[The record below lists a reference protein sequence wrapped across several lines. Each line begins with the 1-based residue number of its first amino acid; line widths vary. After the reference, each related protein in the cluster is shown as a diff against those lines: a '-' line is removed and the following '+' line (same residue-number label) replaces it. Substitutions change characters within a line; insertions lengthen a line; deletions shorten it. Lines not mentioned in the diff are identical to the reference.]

1 METLFQDLRFGFR
14 RLIKTPGFAV
24 IAVLS
29 LALGIGANTAIFSL
43 VNLIL
48 FRPLPVAN
56 PQEVVSVSPVGKD
69 GALAAFSYPN
79 YIDFRDRNEV
89 LSGLLVSRFVVVSMS
104 RNGDN
109 EKVWGNLVSGNYFDV
124 LGVKPALGRSFL
136 PEEDKTRLSHP
147 VVVIS
152 HSLWQTRFGGDPS
165 VVDKDVLINGMK
177 FKVIG
182 VAPAGFK
189 GTEVIY
195 TPDIYAPFATQK
207 WIEPESDYLDKRDE
221 SNMFA
226 VGRLKPG
233 VSAAQAEASLN
244 LLAAQLAQDFP
255 NENEGLGIQVIPPG
269 FVVPQFRNVMLGVS
283 AALMGLVALV
293 LLIACANLANLLL
306 ARATERGKE
315 IAIRLS
321 IGASRARIVRQL
333 LTESLML
340 AVAGGL
346 AGVAL
351 ARWIIDSIMALK
363 PPTAVPITLELH
375 VDWRVLVFS
384 MIVSVITGVLFGL
397 VPALQATKPDLI
409 PALKD
414 AASQSGA
421 RRSLLRNG
429 LVVTQI
435 AVSLLLLI
443 AAGLTLRALQQLR
456 VMNPGFNTENLLMMN
471 FDLRLQGY
479 QTDAG
484 AQLRKQLLNRVES
497 LPGAQSA
504 SITGFIPL
512 SMGYS
517 GNAILIEGRPQER
530 GVNAPS
536 AMQADVGLKY
546 FETIG
551 TPLVTG
557 RDLTEQDQEG
567 KTRSVVVNETFARKF
582 FPGANPIEIALGKQF
597 RTSPEEQPWQI
608 VGVAKDGKYLTI
620 GEDPQ
625 AFVWFPIRDR
635 LSYNYLLVRTS
646 AKPETLIGAIRAEF
660 RNLDPNLPVTDVK
673 TMTEHMSLSLF
684 PARAFASL
692 LSAFG
697 LLALTLAAIGIF
709 GVMSY
714 AVSQRTREIG
724 VRMALGAGAKDIF
737 KLVIGRGLS
746 LTLIG
751 VGVGLA
757 LAVVGT
763 RYLSSL
769 LYNVSAVDPL
779 AFVGVTLLLVAVAFL
794 ACYFPARRAMKTDPM
809 VALRH
814 E

>member
-1 METLFQDLRFGFR
+1 METLFHDLRFGFR
-14 RLIKTPGFAV
+14 RLIKTPSFAL
-24 IAVLS
+24 IAILS
-29 LALGIGANTAIFSL
+29 LALGIGANTAVFSL
-43 VNLIL
+43 VNLIM

-56 PQEVVSVSPVGKD
+56 PQEIVSVSAVGKD
-69 GALAAFSYPN
+69 GELAAFSYPN
-79 YIDFRDRNEV
+79 YVDFRDRNEV
-89 LSGLLVSRFVVVSMS
+89 LSGLLVSRFVAVSLS
-104 RNGDN
+104 RNGNN
-109 EKVWGNLVSGNYFDV
+109 EKVWGDLVSGNYFDM
-124 LGVKPALGRSFL
+124 LGVKPALGRTFL

-152 HSLWQTRFGGDPS
+152 YSLWQTRFGGDPS
-165 VVDKDVLINGMK
+165 VVDSDVLINGRK

-195 TPDIYAPFATQK
+195 TPEIYAPFAMQK
-207 WIEPESDYLDKRDE
+207 WIEPESNYLDNRDAG
-221 SNMFA
+221 NMFA

-233 VSAAQAEASLN
+233 VSAARAEASLN
-244 LLAAQLAQDFP
+244 LLAAQLAKDFP
-255 NENEGLGIQVIPPG
+255 NENEGLRIQVVPPG
-269 FVVPQFRNVMLGVS
+269 FVIPQLRNAMLGVS

-293 LLIACANLANLLL
+293 LLIACTNLANLLL

-321 IGASRARIVRQL
+321 IGAGRARIVRQL
-333 LTESLML
+333 LTESVML
-340 AVAGGL
+340 AVTGGL
-346 AGVAL
+346 VGMAL

-363 PPTAVPITLELH
+363 PPIAIPITLELH

-384 MIVSVITGVLFGL
+384 MIVSVMTGVLFGL

-414 AASQSGA
+414 VASQSGV
-421 RRSLLRNG
+421 RRSLLRSG
-429 LVVTQI
+429 LVVTQV

-456 VMNPGFNTENLLMMN
+456 SLNPGFNPENALMMN
-471 FDLRLQGY
+471 FDLSLQGY
-479 QTDAG
+479 QPDAG
-484 AQLRKQLLNRVES
+484 VQFRKQLLNRVES
-497 LPGAQSA
+497 LPGVQSA
-504 SITGFIPL
+504 SITDFAPL
-512 SMGYS
+512 SMNYS
-517 GNAILIEGRPQER
+517 SNQIMIEGRPQER

-551 TPLVTG
+551 TPLVAG
-557 RDLTEQDQEG
+557 RDLNEQDQEG

-582 FPGANPIEIALGKQF
+582 FPGANPIENALGKQF
-597 RTSPEEQPWQI
+597 RTSQNKDPWQI
-608 VGVAKDGKYLTI
+608 VGVARDGKYWTI
-620 GEDPQ
+620 GEAPQ
-625 AFVWFPIRDR
+625 PFVWYPIGNQ
-635 LSYNYLLVRTS
+635 LAYNYLLVRTS
-646 AKPETLIGAIRAEF
+646 AKPETVIGAIRGEF

-673 TMTEHMSLSLF
+673 TLTEHMKLSLF
-684 PARAFASL
+684 PARAFAAL

-737 KLVIGRGLS
+737 KLIVGRGLL

-751 VGVGLA
+751 VGAGLA
-757 LAVVGT
+757 LALVGT
-763 RYLSSL
+763 RLLSSL
-769 LYNVSAVDPL
+769 LYSVSAIDPL

-794 ACYFPARRAMKTDPM
+794 ACFFPARRAMKTDPM
-809 VALRH
+809 VALRY

>member
-1 METLFQDLRFGFR
+1 METLFHDLRFGFR
-14 RLIKTPGFAV
+14 RLIKTPSFAL
-24 IAVLS
+24 IAILS
-29 LALGIGANTAIFSL
+29 LALGIGANTAVFSL
-43 VNLIL
+43 VNLIM

-56 PQEVVSVSPVGKD
+56 PQEIVSVSAVGKD
-69 GALAAFSYPN
+69 GELAAFSYPN
-79 YIDFRDRNEV
+79 YVDFRDRNEV
-89 LSGLLVSRFVVVSMS
+89 LSGLLVSRFVVVSLS

-109 EKVWGNLVSGNYFDV
+109 EKVWGDLVSGNYFDL
-124 LGVKPALGRSFL
+124 LGVKPALGRTFL

-152 HSLWQTRFGGDPS
+152 YSLWQTRFGGDPS
-165 VVDKDVLINGMK
+165 VVDSDVLINGRK

-195 TPDIYAPFATQK
+195 TPEIYAPFAMQK
-207 WIEPESDYLDKRDE
+207 WIEPESNYLDNRDAG
-221 SNMFA
+221 NMFA

-244 LLAAQLAQDFP
+244 LLAAQLAKDFP
-255 NENEGLGIQVIPPG
+255 NENEGLRIQVVPPG
-269 FVVPQFRNVMLGVS
+269 FVIPQLRNAMLGVS

-293 LLIACANLANLLL
+293 LLIACTNLANLLL

-321 IGASRARIVRQL
+321 IGAGRARIVRQL
-333 LTESLML
+333 LTESVML
-340 AVAGGL
+340 AVTGGL
-346 AGVAL
+346 VGMAL

-363 PPTAVPITLELH
+363 PPIAIPITLELH

-384 MIVSVITGVLFGL
+384 MIVSVMTGVLFGL

-414 AASQSGA
+414 VASQSGV
-421 RRSLLRNG
+421 RRSLLRSG
-429 LVVTQI
+429 LVVTQV

-456 VMNPGFNTENLLMMN
+456 SLNPGFNPENALMMN
-471 FDLRLQGY
+471 FDLSLQGY
-479 QTDAG
+479 QPDAG
-484 AQLRKQLLNRVES
+484 VQFRKQLLNRVES
-497 LPGAQSA
+497 LPGVQSA
-504 SITGFIPL
+504 SITDFAPL
-512 SMGYS
+512 SMNYS
-517 GNAILIEGRPQER
+517 SNQIMIEGRPQER

-551 TPLVTG
+551 TPLVAG
-557 RDLTEQDQEG
+557 RDLNEQDQEG

-582 FPGANPIEIALGKQF
+582 FPGANPIENALGKQF
-597 RTSPEEQPWQI
+597 RTSQNKDPWQI
-608 VGVAKDGKYLTI
+608 VGVARDGKYWTI
-620 GEDPQ
+620 GEAPQ
-625 AFVWFPIRDR
+625 PFVWYPIGNQ
-635 LSYNYLLVRTS
+635 LAYNYLLVRTS
-646 AKPETLIGAIRAEF
+646 AKPETVIGAIRGEF

-673 TMTEHMSLSLF
+673 TLTEHMKLSLF
-684 PARAFASL
+684 PARAFAAL

-737 KLVIGRGLS
+737 KLIVGRGLL

-757 LAVVGT
+757 LALVGT
-763 RYLSSL
+763 RLLSSL
-769 LYNVSAVDPL
+769 LYSVSAIDPL

-794 ACYFPARRAMKTDPM
+794 ACFFPARRAMKIDPM
-809 VALRH
+809 VALRY